1 MAQRTVTVGSS
12 VGLHARPAS
21 LFVQAAARQ
30 PVKVKIAKPGGDP
43 VDARSILL
51 VLGLDARGGEEVIL
65 TAEGEGAE
73 QALEELATVVATVHH
88 ARRHSDRA
96 LATWSRRSGGEAVG
110 PVARLDAAPSLRRPQ
125 RRSRS
130 PRRRGR

>member
-1 MAQRTVTVGSS
+1 MPEKTVTVGSS

-30 PVKVKIAKPGGDP
+30 PVKVKIAKAGGDP

-65 TAEGEGAE
+65 SAEGDGAE
-73 QALEELATVVATVHH
+73 QALEELAAVVTTNHDA
-88 ARRHSDRA
+88 
-96 LATWSRRSGGEAVG
+96 E
-110 PVARLDAAPSLRRPQ
+110 VA
-125 RRSRS
+125 
-130 PRRRGR
+130 

>member
-1 MAQRTVTVGSS
+1 MSEKTVTVGSS
-12 VGLHARPAS
+12 VGLHARPAA

-65 TAEGEGAE
+65 SADGEGAE
-73 QALEELATVVATVHH
+73 QALEELATVVATDHD
-88 ARRHSDRA
+88 A
-96 LATWSRRSGGEAVG
+96 EA
-110 PVARLDAAPSLRRPQ
+110 A
-125 RRSRS
+125 
-130 PRRRGR
+130 